1 MWLETDSYIIELLG
15 RNGTFYKVFV
25 PALEFSQVQLT
36 FLLTFSLRNILTKHV
51 FSEGG
56 GGGGEKAEGF
66 ASFPP
71 SLYFFDS
78 WSTTENSPC
87 SKIRQQRLNLLKF
100 YATQAEVGG
109 L

>member
-56 GGGGEKAEGF
+56 GG
-66 ASFPP
+66 
-71 SLYFFDS
+71 
-78 WSTTENSPC
+78 
-87 SKIRQQRLNLLKF
+87 R
-100 YATQAEVGG
+100 
-109 L
+109 